1 MTNERH
7 WKLIQYKLQEYKIA
21 KVFELFRKNE
31 IEPILIKGW
40 AAAQFY
46 PAKENRQFIDIDI
59 CIAPDEFERAK
70 ELLPLCTDR
79 GLMVDLHRGLRH
91 LDTLEWRDLFENT
104 KLLKIEETNVRILK
118 PEDHLRVLC
127 VHWLNDGAAY
137 REKLWD
143 IYYAVENRQLD
154 FDWQRCLDS
163 VDQKRRKWIVCAI
176 GLAHR
181 YLGLELKDT
190 PIAAE
195 AKEIPDWIIKTVE
208 SEWADNNKLKR
219 LQDCLSDRKEFF
231 IQIKKRFPPN
241 PIQATID
248 MNGDFDNKTR
258 LFYQIGDIF
267 LRTKPSIKRFI
278 EKVR

>member
-1 MTNERH
+1 
-7 WKLIQYKLQEYKIA
+7 
-21 KVFELFRKNE
+21 
-31 IEPILIKGW
+31 
-40 AAAQFY
+40 
-46 PAKENRQFIDIDI
+46 
-59 CIAPDEFERAK
+59 
-70 ELLPLCTDR
+70 
-79 GLMVDLHRGLRH
+79 MVDLHRGLRH